1 MKQVLIMTTDWNHL
15 GADCPPILTCQTFN
29 QILDNNSNT
38 ASSRPYLPGELE
50 VGRRAWCPPT
60 WASMVWGRSI
70 KTMVMEVRRWARGKC
85 QVGLLILSGG
95 FLITRLGFLRNLIC
109 RFSSFFKSCIF
120 TFSTNLRK
128 ICFLFIHM
136 APRTFKVMVFKW
148 SLISNWAARV
158 QFFSS
163 KATL

>member
-1 MKQVLIMTTDWNHL
+1 MTTDWNHL
-15 GADCPPILTCQTFN
+15 GADCLPILTCQTFN

-85 QVGLLILSGG
+85 QVGLLILWIE
-95 FLITRLGFLRNLIC
+95 FVFNKKKTYWLGFCSITLIC
-109 RFSSFFKSCIF
+109 MLSIGNEKYKNDNALQNEVQQFNNKKTIIDKHPSCCKKMKWSRFSVVR
-120 TFSTNLRK
+120 N
-128 ICFLFIHM
+128 
-136 APRTFKVMVFKW
+136 
-148 SLISNWAARV
+148 
-158 QFFSS
+158 
-163 KATL
+163 